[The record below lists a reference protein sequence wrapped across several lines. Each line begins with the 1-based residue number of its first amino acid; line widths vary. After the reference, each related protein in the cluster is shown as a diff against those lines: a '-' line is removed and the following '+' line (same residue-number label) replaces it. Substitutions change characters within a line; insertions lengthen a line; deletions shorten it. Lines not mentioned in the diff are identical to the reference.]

1 MNSNIDI
8 LNDLNKDIEK
18 SLELIKNDNLDSQ
31 EELFET
37 HNDDLSESDYLLL
50 KDYLDERKE
59 DSEKKNFFSIKN
71 IKISFSFLTKYILTS
86 FGIFVLLMLSSNY
99 QAYLNI
105 ANSYIKKDEMVNTN
119 NSLINSV
126 KATSIT
132 NNKKEEIKK
141 ETKDDDKLNNSLKSF
156 VNLKE
161 EKPSLNIDITPYENR
176 IIIPKIW
183 KNIPLVDIK
192 NRTVS
197 WQSELNDIF
206 MSELEKWV
214 VRYPW
219 SVKPWELWNS
229 FIFWHSSN
237 FPWINWEFNDVFST
251 LNNVS
256 FNDEII
262 IYYNQKK
269 YVYTIKKRDIISPW
283 NVSIFKWNKTKAQV
297 MIMTCWPIWTT
308 LNRLVLTWELKKD

>member
-176 IIIPKIW
+176 IIIPKI
-183 KNIPLVDIK
+183 
-192 NRTVS
+192 
-197 WQSELNDIF
+197 
-206 MSELEKWV
+206 
-214 VRYPW
+214 
-219 SVKPWELWNS
+219 
-229 FIFWHSSN
+229 
-237 FPWINWEFNDVFST
+237 
-251 LNNVS
+251 
-256 FNDEII
+256 
-262 IYYNQKK
+262 
-269 YVYTIKKRDIISPW
+269 
-283 NVSIFKWNKTKAQV
+283 
-297 MIMTCWPIWTT
+297 
-308 LNRLVLTWELKKD
+308 

>member
-1 MNSNIDI
+1 MNSNNNDV
-8 LNDLNKDIEK
+8 LNNLNIEEEEKFEFIK
-18 SLELIKNDNLDSQ
+18 SEDSEVQ
-31 EELFET
+31 
-37 HNDDLSESDYLLL
+37 NDDLYENDYLLL
-50 KDYLDERKE
+50 KEYLSEDEEIKE
-59 DSEKKNFFSIKN
+59 SKNFFSFKN
-71 IKISFSFLTKYILTS
+71 IKISISFLTKYILTS
-86 FGIFVLLMLSSNY
+86 CGIFLLLMVSTNY
-99 QAYLNI
+99 QAYVNI
-105 ANSYIKKDEMVNTN
+105 ANSYIKKDAMIEAN

-126 KATSIT
+126 KATNIT
-132 NNKKEEIKK
+132 NSNNEDTKKNKKNN
-141 ETKDDDKLNNSLKSF
+141 DNLNNSLKSF

-161 EKPSLNIDITPYENR
+161 EKPSLDIDITPYDNR

-206 MSELEKWV
+206 MSELERWV

-219 SVKPWELWNS
+219 SVKPWEIGNS

-237 FPWINWEFNDVFST
+237 FPWIKWDYNDVFSL
-251 LNNVS
+251 LNNVTN
-256 FNDEII
+256 NDEII

-269 YVYTIKKRDIISPW
+269 YTYTIKQKSVISPW
-283 NVSIFKWNKTKAQV
+283 NVSIFKWNKDKAQV

-308 LNRLVLTWELKKD
+308 LNRLVVTWELKKE